1 MCIEDFSVILN
12 RILIFVEPGYGIEDI
27 LVNLNSMLKDISMN
41 LNRIL
46 RISWSASL
54 ILVLYLSCIAI
65 VAPVQ
70 PSGRDLILWR
80 IYKNK
85 DMLFHNFQSIN
96 MSQRVYLEVH
106 VHDASVESS
115 LSVKGNLGVDF
126 RCILVCTHIGW

>member
-1 MCIEDFSVILN
+1 MILN

-80 IYKNK
+80 IYKIRIKN
-85 DMLFHNFQSIN
+85 MLFHNFQSIN

-106 VHDASVESS
+106 VHDASIESS
-115 LSVKGNLGVDF
+115 LSVKGNLGVDLGVF
-126 RCILVCTHIGW
+126 

>member
-85 DMLFHNFQSIN
+85 K
-96 MSQRVYLEVH
+96 H
-106 VHDASVESS
+106 VIPQFPKYQHVTAG
-115 LSVKGNLGVDF
+115 LPGGP
-126 RCILVCTHIGW
+126 CA

>member
-1 MCIEDFSVILN
+1 MKGRIFSWHKKVWEHQQDMCIEDFSVILN

-80 IYKNK
+80 IKTCYSTISKVSTCHSGFTWRS
-85 DMLFHNFQSIN
+85 MC
-96 MSQRVYLEVH
+96 MMP
-106 VHDASVESS
+106 A
-115 LSVKGNLGVDF
+115 LSPVSP
-126 RCILVCTHIGW
+126 

>member
-1 MCIEDFSVILN
+1 MILN

-85 DMLFHNFQSIN
+85 KMKNLITYSGVQVLQITVLSI
-96 MSQRVYLEVH
+96 
-106 VHDASVESS
+106 
-115 LSVKGNLGVDF
+115 
-126 RCILVCTHIGW
+126 I